1 MLPTRSFRGPWL
13 LKQLCKHP
21 VIRSQYCFFQKT
33 VMILVNGWITVEA
46 DRGCFRQFGAKC
58 EKSRRRWPKVEIMVR
73 SADTAWRVARGIN
86 RGDVEGF
93 RGGVRWMQTRKPI
106 GQITSFRGKSVI
118 WSRISAANVIK
129 LSSRLCFLIKETINI
144 LKCFRRPLFP
154 ARLARV
160 IPHGH
165 EHRFVIA
172 IITSCSSTTT
182 SRT

>member
-1 MLPTRSFRGPWL
+1 MAESRDNGE
-13 LKQLCKHP
+13 
-21 VIRSQYCFFQKT
+21 IRRHGMESK
-33 VMILVNGWITVEA
+33 
-46 DRGCFRQFGAKC
+46 
-58 EKSRRRWPKVEIMVR
+58 
-73 SADTAWRVARGIN
+73 WRVARGIN
-86 RGDVEGF
+86 RGNVEGF

-118 WSRISAANVIK
+118 WSRISAANVMK

-154 ARLARV
+154 ARPARV

-165 EHRFVIA
+165 EHRFVIT

-182 SRT
+182 SRTQPLATTRHHRS